1 MSQSTLPSAL
11 KTYSVLPD
19 NRSALERGLEL
30 ALSEQLYAVPQP
42 YPELLNAKKT
52 PLAMLPYLAA
62 DRQVVD
68 WNSNDSDAEKRATTH
83 NQYQVFKLSGTK
95 AGIRLALDGL
105 NGETEIQRWYEYG
118 GEPYHMRIRVWI
130 TAAPDEEKLQ
140 RLSQRITDAKS
151 ERDEFSLG
159 VGIKQ
164 AGAVYFGGAIQLAPR
179 LIVGP
184 WVPPVISA
192 KGTYYGGGMTVA
204 AFKVIAK

>member
-1 MSQSTLPSAL
+1 LSQSTLPSAL

-83 NQYQVFKLSGTK
+83 NQYQVFKLSGTR
-95 AGIRLALDGL
+95 AGIRLALEGL
-105 NGETEIQRWYEYG
+105 NGETEIQRWHEYG
-118 GEPYHMRIRVWI
+118 GEPYHMRVRVWI
-130 TAAPDEEKLQ
+130 TAAPDEERLQ
-140 RLSQRITDAKS
+140 RLNQRIIEAKS
-151 ERDEFSLG
+151 ERDVFSLG
-159 VGIKQ
+159 VGVKQ
-164 AGAVYFGGAIQLAPR
+164 SGNIYVGGAVYLAPR

-184 WVPPVISA
+184 WIPPVLSARGHIYSGGAVISA
-192 KGTYYGGGMTVA
+192 
-204 AFKVIAK
+204 FKVTVK